1 MDGALRRHVLRRWGT
16 LKSERSE
23 WDGHWREIAE
33 NLLPRSS
40 RFSPQDRN
48 RLRRHKIYDN
58 TAMRSLDVL
67 SAGLMGGLTAP
78 SLPWFLLSVAD

>member
-1 MDGALRRHVLRRWGT
+1 MDGALRRHVLRRWGA

-33 NLLPRSS
+33 NVLPRSS
-40 RFSPQDRN
+40 RFSPQERN

-58 TAMRSLDVL
+58 TAMRALDVL
-67 SAGLMGGLTAP
+67 SAGLMGGLT
-78 SLPWFLLSVAD
+78 